1 MPRNNVVGV
10 HTYLLGFT
18 KSEHVFPTTEMEDAI
33 VCSTVVRLTL
43 THHSENFRTHRS
55 VVSSNFKYSTQY
67 EAQIEAMF
75 GKNKSS
81 RPVDRSAEVAAVD
94 TSRES
99 FPPLP
104 NPGIEFQEDLHNLV
118 LNPVDEFKSDPD
130 DRVSDLNVSLDI
142 NVAVGSVV
150 ASAPVSAAAG
160 PPSAAAAPSI
170 VVDPP
175 AVCGDGCPTETGLE
189 TG

>member
-1 MPRNNVVGV
+1 M
-10 HTYLLGFT
+10 
-18 KSEHVFPTTEMEDAI
+18 
-33 VCSTVVRLTL
+33 
-43 THHSENFRTHRS
+43 
-55 VVSSNFKYSTQY
+55 
-67 EAQIEAMF
+67 EAMF

-94 TSRES
+94 TGRES

-104 NPGIEFQEDLHNLV
+104 SPGIEFQEDLQNLV
-118 LNPVDEFKSDPD
+118 LDPVDEFKSDLD
-130 DRVSDLNVSLDI
+130 DSQSELNVSLDI

-170 VVDPP
+170 VVHPP

-189 TG
+189 TECDVCENDPADPEVQSDFECEPR

>member
-1 MPRNNVVGV
+1 MDG
-10 HTYLLGFT
+10 T
-18 KSEHVFPTTEMEDAI
+18 
-33 VCSTVVRLTL
+33 
-43 THHSENFRTHRS
+43 RS
-55 VVSSNFKYSTQY
+55 RNFKHSTQY
-67 EAQIEAMF
+67 EIQIDAMF

-94 TSRES
+94 TGRES

-104 NPGIEFQEDLHNLV
+104 SRGIEFQEDLHNLV
-118 LNPVDEFKSDPD
+118 LDPVDEFKSDPD
-130 DRVSDLNVSLDI
+130 DRVSDLNVTLDI

-175 AVCGDGCPTETGLE
+175 AVCGDGCPTDTGLE
-189 TG
+189 TECDVCENDPADPEVQSDFECEPS